1 MRPQRPQR
9 GPAVLAVAVG
19 WWVAACGVCAGEASQ
34 LEAVTVEPRAFG
46 YQVGDVLQRRIVV
59 EVPAGLA
66 LDEASLPRAGA
77 RGHAL
82 ELRALH
88 RQPGAGREEL
98 TLDYQVFLAPQSVR
112 TLEMPPF
119 SLRFEGQ
126 PRAQALRVDAWPVT
140 VAPLVPLEVSPR
152 NGLGELQP
160 DAPVPRIA
168 TQTLR
173 TRLSA
178 YAIVA
183 TLLLA
188 TLALVYGAGSW
199 WGRRQRPFARAWRS
213 MHRLPSNDDPVAW
226 RAACERLHAAFNEAG
241 GEVLFE
247 HGIHRFAARRPAF
260 QGLQDD
266 MRRFLQLSRRGFFG
280 DGAHEPGELAWLI
293 AFGRRCRDAERFS

>member
-1 MRPQRPQR
+1 
-9 GPAVLAVAVG
+9 LVAS
-19 WWVAACGVCAGEASQ
+19 CGARAGDVSQ
-34 LEAVTVEPRAFG
+34 LEAFTVEPRAFG
-46 YQVGDVLQRRIVV
+46 YQVGDVLQRHIVV
-59 EVPAGLA
+59 QVPAGLA
-66 LDEASLPRAGA
+66 LDEASLPRPGA

-88 RQPGAGREEL
+88 RQRAAGREEL
-98 TLDYQVFLAPQSVR
+98 WLHYQVFLAPQSVR
-112 TLEMPPF
+112 TLEMPPL

-126 PRAQALRVDAWPVT
+126 PRAQDLRVDAWPVT
-140 VAPLVPLEVSPR
+140 VAPLAPLEVSPR
-152 NGLGELQP
+152 HGLGELQP

-173 TRLSA
+173 ARLWA
-178 YAIVA
+178 YAVVA

-213 MHRLPSNDDPVAW
+213 MHRLPSNDDAVAW

-247 HGIHRFAARRPAF
+247 HGIHRFAARHPAF
-260 QGLQDD
+260 RALQED
-266 MRRFLQLSRRGFFG
+266 MHRFLRISRRGFFG
-280 DGAHEPGELAWLI
+280 DGAPEPGELVWLI